1 MIDAIKTD
9 GNGPYFKRDPRSRLP
24 VAIDWSAW
32 LTREGTTISNS
43 AWTIST
49 GMTISGP
56 TNTTTATS
64 VIVEGGTAGEAYELR
79 NTITCANG
87 IVDSRSI
94 RVQVEDR

>member
-9 GNGPYFKRDPRSRLP
+9 GSGPYFKRDPRSRLP
-24 VAIDWSAW
+24 VSIDWSTW
-32 LTREGTTISNS
+32 LTREGTTIAGST
-43 AWTIST
+43 WTIGT
-49 GMTISGP
+49 GATISAP

-64 VIVEGGTAGEAYELR
+64 VIVEGGTAGQSYVLR

-87 IVDSRSI
+87 MIDSRSI